1 MKFIKILIIIS
12 FLIVI
17 GGCTG
22 DKSET
27 ITEYTF
33 TYNNLTIAPGTLFS
47 NVLANLGQPND
58 TSTEN
63 NSDSNSPIHIYQYDH
78 FVIETY
84 YEENVEKIYSITF
97 IDNEISTNEGI
108 KIGDTID
115 NIINT
120 YGSSFDNKNNIYVYN
135 YLNTNMSFIIEN
147 DIIVSIKYY
156 LA

>member
-1 MKFIKILIIIS
+1 MKFIKILIIVS
-12 FLIVI
+12 FIIFI
-17 GGCTG
+17 GGCTK
-22 DKSET
+22 DKSAS
-27 ITEYTF
+27 EYTF
-33 TYNNLTIAPGTLFS
+33 TYNNLTITPGTLFS

-63 NSDSNSPIHIYQYDH
+63 NLDSNSPIHIYQYDH

-84 YEENVEKIYSITF
+84 YEDNTEKVYSIAF
-97 IDNEISTNEGI
+97 IDSEVSTNEGI
-108 KIGDTID
+108 KIGDRID

-135 YLNTNMSFIIEN
+135 YLNTNMSFIVEN